1 MLTLS
6 GFDLLSFE
14 LILRLTS
21 VSVVSVNML
30 YKGVTYKLNLVK
42 KLKNEKNYLARIFIM
57 CGRTI

>member
-42 KLKNEKNYLARIFIM
+42 KLKNEKKYLARIFIM